1 MPIFS
6 RIALLL
12 ALATMV
18 VSCSG
23 SKSFS
28 KKAAKLDEAGLY
40 AEAAEMYLQSAQRS
54 NKNVDAK
61 IGLKKTGQMLL
72 NDKLSTFFKNMAMG
86 SNKGEAV
93 AAYLEAKR
101 YQDQVGRLGVVLEI
115 PDHYRTDFERVKGE
129 HLVDLYDQGQA
140 LLAKQD
146 FRAAE
151 LLFSQIAKLEP
162 NYKDASSL
170 QAVAYL
176 EPLYRAGKAD
186 LEAGH
191 YRKAY
196 DELGR
201 VVEKDPGYKDSG
213 VLRQE
218 ALTKGQYS
226 IAVLPFTT
234 STKRT
239 DVTSRVQAHAMT
251 SLVETKD
258 PFLKIVDRENIERI
272 LEEQRLGLSGVV
284 DEQTAVRV
292 GNLIGA
298 QAVLMGTVMDYR
310 EEPGTL
316 RRSTKDAY
324 ESYRVQ
330 QVNKETGEKYF
341 VTKYKPTRYTEYYQ
355 ENKVVMSFSYR
366 LVSLETGE
374 VLASKVVERE
384 AGDHMYYATYDGNGE
399 QLLPARNGQ
408 VDLADRARRDLR
420 GLLSAPRE
428 MKSIATLSSE
438 LVRSA
443 SSVMAVDIQSDLSS
457 RLL

>member
-6 RIALLL
+6 RIALPL

-457 RLL
+457 RLP

>member
-201 VVEKDPGYKDSG
+201 VVEKDPGYKDSD

-457 RLL
+457 RLP

>member
-61 IGLKKTGQMLL
+61 FGLKKTGQMLL

-457 RLL
+457 RLP

>member
-1 MPIFS
+1 
-6 RIALLL
+6 
-12 ALATMV
+12 MV

-457 RLL
+457 RLP